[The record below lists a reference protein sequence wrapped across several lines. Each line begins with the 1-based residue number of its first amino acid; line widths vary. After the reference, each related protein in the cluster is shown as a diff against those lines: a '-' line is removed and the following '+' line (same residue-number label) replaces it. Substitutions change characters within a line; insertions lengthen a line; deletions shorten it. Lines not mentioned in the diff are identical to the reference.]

1 MVRSTPGRPRGGWS
15 PRFERQCSLAAIQTA
30 GIDERCRPTARPCP
44 PRRAPRPRR
53 PTAHVTFPPATVV
66 RRHLP
71 PRRALPSAATP
82 PSDGSCRPAAPT
94 PPPPRRRPPP
104 APAPPPPTAAAIRR
118 RCSPLA
124 AAAVGRHPPPGCRCH
139 PAAPTPRPP
148 RGRPPPAPAPP
159 PPSAAAIRRR
169 LSSSAA
175 AVVGGHPPPPAAAA
189 VRRHV
194 PPLRELPSA
203 ATAPVSA
210 AAVQRR
216 PPPHRPG
223 GGHRRRRRGPRQRP
237 PRFAGAPSPL
247 EDGCVPAEP
256 GSRRPVQSSGA
267 LLSLAAAAGNSPST
281 GASVH
286 RHAAVDDRR
295 CIIRPGLAAATI
307 PGAPLAAV
315 RAVTSFPQISV
326 GES

>member
-94 PPPPRRRPPP
+94 PPPPRCRPPP
-104 APAPPPPTAAAIRR
+104 APAQPPPT
-118 RCSPLA
+118 
-124 AAAVGRHPPPGCRCH
+124 
-139 PAAPTPRPP
+139 
-148 RGRPPPAPAPP
+148 
-159 PPSAAAIRRR
+159 AAAIRRR

-194 PPLRELPSA
+194 TPLRELPSA

-315 RAVTSFPQISV
+315 RAVTSFQQISV

>member
-104 APAPPPPTAAAIRR
+104 APAPPPPT
-118 RCSPLA
+118 
-124 AAAVGRHPPPGCRCH
+124 
-139 PAAPTPRPP
+139 
-148 RGRPPPAPAPP
+148 
-159 PPSAAAIRRR
+159 AAAIRRR

>member
-118 RCSPLA
+118 R
-124 AAAVGRHPPPGCRCH
+124 
-139 PAAPTPRPP
+139 
-148 RGRPPPAPAPP
+148 
-159 PPSAAAIRRR
+159 

-175 AVVGGHPPPPAAAA
+175 AVVGGPPPPPAAAA

-194 PPLRELPSA
+194 PTLRELPSA

-295 CIIRPGLAAATI
+295 CIIRPNLAAATI

>member
-118 RCSPLA
+118 R
-124 AAAVGRHPPPGCRCH
+124 
-139 PAAPTPRPP
+139 
-148 RGRPPPAPAPP
+148 
-159 PPSAAAIRRR
+159 
-169 LSSSAA
+169 LSSSAD